1 MEIRAEIKIVIFHEI
16 MTFRSKLPRLARFSV
31 KTMEIRNF
39 AYKVSIEMLIEFG
52 WSLIGR
58 A

>member
-1 MEIRAEIKIVIFHEI
+1 MEIRAEIEIIIFHEI
-16 MTFRSKLPRLARFSV
+16 MTFRSKLARLARFSV
-31 KTMEIRNF
+31 KMMEIRNF

>member
-1 MEIRAEIKIVIFHEI
+1 MEIRAEIEIIIFHEI
-16 MTFRSKLPRLARFSV
+16 MTFRSKLPRLVRFSV
-31 KTMEIRNF
+31 KMMEIRNF